1 MSTGQA
7 RAKGISEQLVN
18 QLLLACGVIGP
29 PLFIIV
35 FLIEDATRPDYSAW
49 RNFVSS
55 LGLGPGSWMQIANF
69 IICGALCVG
78 FAVGLRRVLRSGTGR
93 VWGPI
98 LLGVFGLSLIIAGLF
113 VTDPSLGYPPG
124 ASSNTQT
131 LHGTIHGINAP
142 IAFGSLS
149 AAIFV
154 LARRFASDPAWR
166 RWSLYSLVIGILCVG
181 CFITSLVVAELDMN
195 GVLPNAPA
203 GLLERIV
210 IILGWSW
217 IALLAARLLG
227 MARSRAA

>member
-7 RAKGISEQLVN
+7 RAKGISEQQVS

-29 PLFIIV
+29 PLFVIV
-35 FLIEDATRPDYSAW
+35 FLLEDATRPDYSAW
-49 RNFVSS
+49 RNFVSELS
-55 LGLGPGSWMQIANF
+55 MSDQGWVQIANF
-69 IICGALCVG
+69 LTCGVLMLCFAL
-78 FAVGLRRVLRSGTGR
+78 GLRRVLRSGTGR
-93 VWGPI
+93 VWGPL
-98 LLGVFGLSLIIAGLF
+98 LLGIFGLSLIIAGLF

-142 IAFGSLS
+142 IAFGSLT

-166 RWSLYSLVIGILCVG
+166 RWSLYSLVTGILCVG
-181 CFITSLVVAELDMN
+181 CFIASLVVAELDMN

-210 IILGWSW
+210 IILGWGW
-217 IALLAARLLG
+217 IALLAAKLLG
-227 MARSRAA
+227 AARSRAA